1 MGRAITYLKAWS
13 NWQKHNQ
20 NDKFYKLLVLLGTLQ
35 SPTFLTDYYFYAYYK
50 EPYQYDEKEKTYV

>member
-20 NDKFYKLLVLLGTLQ
+20 NDKFYK
-35 SPTFLTDYYFYAYYK
+35 TFLTDYYFYAYYK